1 MTLYGKTIQTS
12 KSKGGHKMGAQ
23 DLSIFSLSALFIF
36 LLPILYISQYL
47 KLGINK
53 SIILSM
59 GRMCLQLSFVGL
71 YLEFLFK
78 LDSPWLNG
86 AYLLMMISIA
96 CYSILKSSNLKV
108 LIFFK
113 PLFIALLIP
122 FSIILLF
129 FNGVVVHID
138 NLFEAKYLVPIGGM
152 LLGNCLRSI
161 IIGLTNFYSGLQKN
175 EKEYLYSLSLFNNRI
190 KALRP
195 WFRESIV
202 AAINPTLASMATIGL
217 VSLPGM
223 MTGQILGG
231 SIPIV
236 AIKYQIAIMVC
247 IFYTEYFS
255 VILSILF
262 SLKTG
267 FNDFDVLN
275 TGIFQNNRN

>member
-1 MTLYGKTIQTS
+1 
-12 KSKGGHKMGAQ
+12 MGAQ
-23 DLSIFSLSALFIF
+23 DLSIFSLGILFVF
-36 LLPILYISQYL
+36 LLPILYISRHL
-47 KLGINK
+47 KFGINK
-53 SIILSM
+53 PIIFSM
-59 GRMCLQLSFVGL
+59 GRMCLQLGFVGL

-86 AYLLMMISIA
+86 VYLMMMISIA
-96 CYSILKSSNLKV
+96 CYSILKSSRLKIV
-108 LIFFK
+108 LFFK
-113 PLFIALLIP
+113 PLFLALLIP
-122 FSIILLF
+122 FAIILLF

-138 NLFEAKYLVPIGGM
+138 NLFEAKYLIPIGGM
-152 LLGNCLRSI
+152 LLGNSLRSI

-190 KALRP
+190 QALKP

-202 AAINPTLASMATIGL
+202 AAITPTLASMATIGL

-262 SLKTG
+262 SLKMG
-267 FNDFDVLN
+267 FNDLDVLN
-275 TGIFQNNRN
+275 TNIFAKTNLHNQGKKF